1 ILAYEISNPPVVGEE
16 LVDLEC
22 FLRFLAAL
30 TLLDISCLL
39 GDAEAAEAAEAG
51 DAPEAGDAAEAAD
64 AADDADDA
72 EDVEEGLEEEGEESE
87 VLPEP

>member
-39 GDAEAAEAAEAG
+39 GDAEAG
-51 DAPEAGDAAEAAD
+51 DAPEAGDAADAAD